1 MLTKPN
7 AWMGGFLQ
15 LFTPLF
21 SQLLT
26 LRTSGVPQKPRQT
39 GSLKEEAVTMTDT

>member
-7 AWMGGFLQ
+7 AWMGGFPQ

-21 SQLLT
+21 SQPLT

-39 GSLKEEAVTMTDT
+39 GSPKEEAVAMTDT